1 MKKRL
6 YIAVVTLLVA
16 LWGCTKVDVAPAPA
30 KRVAFAVGSYV
41 PQTKAAA
48 SLNSEGITA
57 FSSKAYLYAEGVS
70 GAQDFFP
77 AAGETVSYNASVP
90 EWAPSHDYYWP
101 KGAESYVNFVSW
113 YDKNG
118 TPTAASE
125 TSLVWTIDGSTR
137 SLAEDDNIM
146 FADEAWRYNDNA
158 TEYIATSGVSEG
170 VPTLFHHAL
179 ARVAFA
185 AKATPLSEGSTKWS
199 VKITDVRL
207 EGVKQAGTLS
217 LSNADP
223 GSKGTR
229 AWWTGSVGSAPAWS
243 LTGSPADLARPGVEF
258 SLSEDGVAVPLI
270 PTRSVLPQSTEN
282 MVLKFNYEIRAD
294 YDTTGGNYVV
304 EKLSA
309 SIPLSEFS
317 GGLDAWEMNQSITY
331 TITVNPKTNLI
342 LFDPSSVDWNE
353 DPNNKM
359 YLE

>member
-1 MKKRL
+1 MKKWFN
-6 YIAVVTLLVA
+6 IVVLSILVA
-16 LWGCTKVDVAPAPA
+16 PWGCTTVDYDPAPSRKVTFEGGSFAPQTRAIESVGGEITSFSSRAWMHGAGVEAPVNFFPEAGESIIWDGSLWAPA
-30 KRVAFAVGSYV
+30 
-41 PQTKAAA
+41 
-48 SLNSEGITA
+48 I
-57 FSSKAYLYAEGVS
+57 
-70 GAQDFFP
+70 
-77 AAGETVSYNASVP
+77 
-90 EWAPSHDYYWP
+90 DYFWP

-179 ARVAFA
+179 ARVTFA
-185 AKATPLSEGSTKWS
+185 AKATPLSEGSTRWS

-243 LTGSPADLARPGVEF
+243 LTGSPADIARPGVEF

-282 MVLKFNYEIRAD
+282 MVLKFNYEIRSD